1 MTCALQHYRTVF
13 YLGIML
19 VACDIVLFTQSLFIG
34 SVVFLDSGVTTF
46 RASAL
51 VFVACIIYKTAN

>member
-1 MTCALQHYRTVF
+1 MTCELQHYRTVY

-19 VACDIVLFTQSLFIG
+19 VACDFVLFTQLLFIG
-34 SVVFLDSGVTTF
+34 SVVYLDSGVITF

-51 VFVACIIYKTAN
+51 VSVACIIYKTAN